1 MDELLQTNIFFY
13 VTSAA
18 VILLTIFW
26 VVISFYI
33 FKIVKEVQQITHM
46 VKEESAEIAEDLGDL
61 RESIKQEGFKLWHL
75 LSFMTGRKARRS
87 KRKTGG
93 SAE

>member
-13 VTSAA
+13 ITSVA
-18 VILLTIFW
+18 VVLLTIFW
-26 VVISFYI
+26 VIISFYVL
-33 FKIVKEVQQITHM
+33 KIVREIKQITKM

-87 KRKTGG
+87 KKR
-93 SAE
+93 EQ